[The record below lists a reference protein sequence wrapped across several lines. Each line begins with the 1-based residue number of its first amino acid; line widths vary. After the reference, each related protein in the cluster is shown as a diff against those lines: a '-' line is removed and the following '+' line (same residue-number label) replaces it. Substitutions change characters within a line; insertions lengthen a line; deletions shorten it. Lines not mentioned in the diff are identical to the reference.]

1 MGYYPFSKPLFSNL
15 THYVRSGDFVSWL
28 LDNARTINELAFA
41 IGALS
46 HYLGDSIGHSEAI
59 NPATA
64 LNFPKLKD
72 KFGAS
77 VTYGE
82 SPHGH
87 IRTEFAFDIYELT
100 DASRPLRI

>member
-1 MGYYPFSKPLFSNL
+1 MTPSGRFFLQSFLARPNANLSKHMLMPMVVRDSRHGVLPLQQAAFSNL

-59 NPATA
+59 NPQ
-64 LNFPKLKD
+64 P
-72 KFGAS
+72 
-77 VTYGE
+77 
-82 SPHGH
+82 
-87 IRTEFAFDIYELT
+87 R
-100 DASRPLRI
+100 